1 MTFHLSVPDQG
12 GYEMTQLE
20 SSLKAFSSRFRINGK
35 GSLSVLLVVTRKANA
50 QIPPFSA
57 DNFLTPQGGEVAGLE
72 RGAVQAILAD
82 HGISRILA
90 EEGGRTSRGSI
101 LKMRAYVGFLNELA
115 QEKLLDFASIENWWI
130 CRVREFFSSKPFS
143 LKVDSSKSIRSI
155 VSDLIE
161 AAFARQRECPGV
173 MVAGA
178 VMQHLV
184 GAKIATALPD
194 AKIKHEGFSVADAPS
209 GRKGDFLIG
218 DTAIHVTTAPTE
230 ALIRKCRDNLAQ
242 NLRPLVITTQNGMGW
257 AVALAKDA
265 NIADCFDI
273 LEIEQF
279 VTANIYKW
287 SAFQQTKRSVSV
299 RQLVEAY
306 NRIIDQCETDPSLK
320 IAMG

>member
-1 MTFHLSVPDQG
+1 MNK
-12 GYEMTQLE
+12 LE
-20 SSLKAFSSRFRINGK
+20 SRLEKFASQNKIRGK
-35 GSLSVLLVVTRKANA
+35 GPLSLVLVVTRKASE
-50 QIPPFSA
+50 QTPPFAA
-57 DNFLTPQGGEVAGLE
+57 DNYLTPQGGQVAGLG
-72 RGAVQAILAD
+72 RGAVQSILAD
-82 HGISRILA
+82 HSIDRVLA

-101 LKMRAYVGFLNELA
+101 QKMRAYVDFLNELA
-115 QEKLLDFASIENWWI
+115 QEKLLDFDAIEKWWI
-130 CRVREFFSSKPFS
+130 GRVREFFSSKPFS

-161 AAFARQRECPGV
+161 AAFDRQRECPGV

-194 AKIKHEGFSVADAPS
+194 VKIKHEGFSVADAPA

-230 ALIRKCRDNLAQ
+230 ALIRKCCDNLAQ
-242 NLRPLVITTQNGMGW
+242 NLRPLVITTQSGVGG
-257 AVALAKDA
+257 AIALAK
-265 NIADCFDI
+265 NADVAERIDI

-279 VTANIYKW
+279 VAINVYEW
-287 SAFQQTKRSVSV
+287 SAFQQTKRTVTV

>member
-1 MTFHLSVPDQG
+1 
-12 GYEMTQLE
+12 MTQFE
-20 SSLKAFSSRFRINGK
+20 SSLKAFSARYRINSK
-35 GSLSVLLVVTRKANA
+35 GPFALVLFVTRNA
-50 QIPPFSA
+50 SKQRPPLSA
-57 DNFLTPQGGEVAGLE
+57 DLFLTPQGGQVAGLGK
-72 RGAVQAILAD
+72 GAVQAILAD
-82 HGISRILA
+82 HGIDRILA
-90 EEGGRTSRGSI
+90 EEGGRTSQGSI
-101 LKMRAYVGFLNELA
+101 QKMRVYVDFLNELA
-115 QEKLLDFASIENWWI
+115 QKNLLDFSAIENWWI
-130 CRVREFFSSKPFS
+130 ERVREYFRSHPFELKRESFSSKPFS

-161 AAFARQRECPGV
+161 AAFDRQRACPGV

-194 AKIKHEGFSVADAPS
+194 VKIKHEGFSVADAPA

-230 ALIRKCRDNLAQ
+230 ALIRKCCDNLAQ
-242 NLRPLVITTQNGMGW
+242 NLKPLVITTQSGVGG
-257 AVALAKDA
+257 AIALAK
-265 NIADCFDI
+265 NADVAERIDI

-279 VTANIYKW
+279 VAINVYEW
-287 SAFQQTKRSVSV
+287 SAFQQTKRTVTV

>member
-1 MTFHLSVPDQG
+1 
-12 GYEMTQLE
+12 MTQLE
-20 SSLKAFSSRFRINGK
+20 LSLNAFSSRYRIYGK
-35 GSLSVLLVVTRKANA
+35 GPLSAVLVATRKASNLT
-50 QIPPFSA
+50 PPFSVK
-57 DNFLTPQGGEVAGLE
+57 NFFTPQGDHMAVLE
-72 RGAVQAILAD
+72 KNAVQAILAD
-82 HGISRILA
+82 HNISRVLA

-101 LKMRAYVGFLNELA
+101 QKMRAYVEFLNELE
-115 QEKLLDFASIENWWI
+115 QEKLLDFAAIEKWWI
-130 CRVREFFSSKPFS
+130 GRVRKFFRSKPFS

-184 GAKIATALPD
+184 GAKIATAMPD
-194 AKIKHEGFSVADAPS
+194 VKIKHEGFSVADAPA

-230 ALIRKCRDNLAQ
+230 ALIRKCCDNLAQ
-242 NLRPLVITTQNGMGW
+242 NIRPLVITTQSGVGG
-257 AVALAKDA
+257 AIALAKNAD
-265 NIADCFDI
+265 IADRFDI

-287 SAFQQTKRSVSV
+287 SAFQQTKRTLTV
-299 RQLVEAY
+299 RRLVKTY
-306 NRIIDQCETDPSLK
+306 NRIIGECETDPSLK

>member
-1 MTFHLSVPDQG
+1 
-12 GYEMTQLE
+12 MTQFE
-20 SSLKAFSSRFRINGK
+20 SSLTEFSAQYRIN
-35 GSLSVLLVVTRKANA
+35 SKASE
-50 QIPPFSA
+50 QTPSFSA
-57 DNFLTPQGGEVAGLE
+57 DNFLTKQGGQVAGLG

-82 HGISRILA
+82 HGIDRVLA
-90 EEGGRTSRGSI
+90 KEGGRTSQGSI
-101 LKMRAYVGFLNELA
+101 HKMRVYVDFLNELA
-115 QEKLLDFASIENWWI
+115 QKNLLDFSAIENWWI
-130 CRVREFFSSKPFS
+130 ERVREYFRSHPLGLKRESFRSKPFGLS
-143 LKVDSSKSIRSI
+143 VDSSKSIRSI

-184 GAKIATALPD
+184 GAKIATALPNV
-194 AKIKHEGFSVADAPS
+194 KIKHEGFSVADAPS

-230 ALIRKCRDNLAQ
+230 ALIRKCCDNLAQ
-242 NLRPLVITTQNGMGW
+242 NLRPLVITTQSGVGG
-257 AVALAKDA
+257 AIALAK
-265 NIADCFDI
+265 NADVAERIDI

-279 VTANIYKW
+279 VATNVYEW
-287 SAFQQTKRSVSV
+287 CAFQQTKRSLTV
-299 RQLVEAY
+299 RQMVEAY

>member
-1 MTFHLSVPDQG
+1 LG
-12 GYEMTQLE
+12 
-20 SSLKAFSSRFRINGK
+20 
-35 GSLSVLLVVTRKANA
+35 
-50 QIPPFSA
+50 
-57 DNFLTPQGGEVAGLE
+57 
-72 RGAVQAILAD
+72 
-82 HGISRILA
+82 
-90 EEGGRTSRGSI
+90 
-101 LKMRAYVGFLNELA
+101 
-115 QEKLLDFASIENWWI
+115 
-130 CRVREFFSSKPFS
+130 
-143 LKVDSSKSIRSI
+143 LKVDSSKSIRNI
-155 VSDLIE
+155 VSDLIG

-194 AKIKHEGFSVADAPS
+194 VKIKHEGFSVADAPA

-230 ALIRKCRDNLAQ
+230 ALIRKCCDNLAQ
-242 NLRPLVITTQNGMGW
+242 NLRPLVITTQSGVGG
-257 AVALAKDA
+257 AIALAK
-265 NIADCFDI
+265 NADVADRFDI

-287 SAFQQTKRSVSV
+287 SAFQQTKRNVTV
-299 RQLVEAY
+299 RQLLEAY

>member
-1 MTFHLSVPDQG
+1 
-12 GYEMTQLE
+12 MTQLE
-20 SSLKAFSSRFRINGK
+20 SSLKAFSTRYSINSK
-35 GSLSVLLVVTRKANA
+35 GPLALVLFVTRNA
-50 QIPPFSA
+50 SKQKLPLSA
-57 DNFLTPQGGEVAGLE
+57 VRFLTPQEGQVARLGK
-72 RGAVQAILAD
+72 GAVQAILAE
-82 HGISRILA
+82 HGIDRVLA
-90 EEGGRTSRGSI
+90 EEGGRTSQGSI
-101 LKMRAYVGFLNELA
+101 QKMRVYVDFLNELA
-115 QEKLLDFASIENWWI
+115 QKNLLDFSAIENWWVE
-130 CRVREFFSSKPFS
+130 RVREYFILHPLGIKRKSFRSKPFN

-184 GAKIATALPD
+184 GAKIATALP
-194 AKIKHEGFSVADAPS
+194 KVKVTHEGFSVADAPT

-230 ALIRKCRDNLAQ
+230 ALIRKCCDNLAQ
-242 NLRPLVITTQNGMGW
+242 NLRPLVITTQSGVGG
-257 AVALAKDA
+257 VIALAK
-265 NIADCFDI
+265 NADVADRIDI

-279 VTANIYKW
+279 VATNLYEW
-287 SAFQQTKRSVSV
+287 SAFQQTKRSVTV